1 MDALKSRSFASHLL
15 INHSMIH
22 HILIN
27 VCERLFDELV
37 KVIMISSLRY
47 RALPL
52 SIPSANP
59 STALV
64 PNRFG
69 IDVPWKAFWRG
80 ANPKTGQ
87 KVAVLGLT
95 DHRVHSERG
104 KSQNDLEQLLSTA
117 LNCSQQ
123 LSAAP
128 AIQACP
134 PFVQDIASICTKREE
149 GSVSSSV
156 SGLNLFHSRPFKVS
170 GFFATAPLEQMS
182 CR

>member
-1 MDALKSRSFASHLL
+1 MYFHTLSFISYRMDALKSRSFASHLL

-80 ANPKTGQ
+80 RIPKRFGTT
-87 KVAVLGLT
+87 ALNC
-95 DHRVHSERG
+95 S
-104 KSQNDLEQLLSTA
+104 QLLSTA
-117 LNCSQQ
+117 LSSTGDTS
-123 LSAAP
+123 LP
-128 AIQACP
+128 AFCAGYCLYMYQ
-134 PFVQDIASICTKREE
+134 KGR
-149 GSVSSSV
+149 
-156 SGLNLFHSRPFKVS
+156 R
-170 GFFATAPLEQMS
+170 
-182 CR
+182 

>member
-80 ANPKTGQ
+80 RIPKRFGT
-87 KVAVLGLT
+87 
-95 DHRVHSERG
+95 
-104 KSQNDLEQLLSTA
+104 TA
-117 LNCSQQ
+117 LNCSQL
-123 LSAAP
+123 LSTAP

>member
-80 ANPKTGQ
+80 
-87 KVAVLGLT
+87 
-95 DHRVHSERG
+95 
-104 KSQNDLEQLLSTA
+104 
-117 LNCSQQ
+117 
-123 LSAAP
+123 
-128 AIQACP
+128 
-134 PFVQDIASICTKREE
+134 
-149 GSVSSSV
+149 
-156 SGLNLFHSRPFKVS
+156 
-170 GFFATAPLEQMS
+170 
-182 CR
+182 